1 LLSLLP
7 FGPLN
12 DWQNEQFKV
21 LNENL
26 KREERVVKV
35 IRDGEGQT
43 IDIQ

>member
-12 DWQNEQFKV
+12 DWQKEQFKA
-21 LNENL
+21 LNE